1 MSLIASPPQP
11 PPLSQYQ
18 TYTTWPG
25 GVDPTTAL
33 YRTDNQ
39 FAPFVTTTGGRRKAS
54 RKGNRKN
61 SRKST
66 RKNGGKR
73 SFFGGMWQKFS
84 VSQL

>member
-1 MSLIASPPQP
+1 ML
-11 PPLSQYQ
+11 
-18 TYTTWPG
+18 G
-25 GVDPTTAL
+25 GA
-33 YRTDNQ
+33 
-39 FAPFVTTTGGRRKAS
+39 RKS
-54 RKGNRKN
+54 RKNNRKN